1 MGHVERLAERIF
13 FLEGDVQI
21 VPSGPVETNTELQ
34 IILAK
39 AAEMEQAR
47 AASYNQAAIKCGQ
60 NADAASKQVF
70 EALVNDEERHFDQFD
85 KQLENIK
92 RFGPNYLAL
101 QSFDKTPQQP
111 AATGE

>member
-1 MGHVERLAERIF
+1 MNKQANNQKQKVEKI
-13 FLEGDVQI
+13 
-21 VPSGPVETNTELQ
+21 TEPQ
-34 IILAK
+34 QILAK
-39 AAEMEQAR
+39 AAEMEQGGVT
-47 AASYNQAAIKCGQ
+47 SYNEAAIKCGQ

-101 QSFDKTPQQP
+101 QSFEKAPTPP
-111 AATGE
+111 DSAEG